1 MVDRTQTGSTDDQ
14 TRKAQEPDQVT
25 DVMCFSQ
32 GYENA
37 SGAFHEHV
45 IVMNGKG
52 SASIENRVN
61 VDVLLRGPRGFER
74 SHGLRKAID
83 VLDVHVLAGC
93 KYIPE
98 PVDVR
103 ICLVRRG
110 ARFNGLHDPD
120 LGAGLLQRQ
129 PQGSSDHG
137 FPHVRIRSGNED
149 SGLSKLVGHASTVYG
164 YPGCTPDPRYPGTW
178 LSDRSNQQPHRA
190 KACVPKRGR
199 GVDPGQEMRLRRE
212 AIDANLERPH

>member
-14 TRKAQEPDQVT
+14 TRKAQEPDQVA

-52 SASIENRVN
+52 PASFENRVN
-61 VDVLLRGPRGFER
+61 VDALLRGPRGFER
-74 SHGLRKAID
+74 SRGLGKAID

-93 KYIPE
+93 KYSPE

-103 ICLVRRG
+103 IRLVLRG
-110 ARFNGLHDPD
+110 ARLNGFHDPD
-120 LGAGLLQRQ
+120 PGAGVLQRQ
-129 PQGSSDHG
+129 PQGGSHHG

-149 SGLSKLVGHASTVYG
+149 SGFSKLVGHASTGYG
-164 YPGCTPDPRYPGTW
+164 CPGCTPDPRYPGTW
-178 LSDRSNQQPHRA
+178 LSDRSNRQPHRA
-190 KACVPKRGR
+190 KACVPKREREVGPGR
-199 GVDPGQEMRLRRE
+199 ETRLRRE
-212 AIDANLERPH
+212 AIDASPERPH

>member
-14 TRKAQEPDQVT
+14 TRKAQKPDQVA
-25 DVMCFSQ
+25 DVMGFSQ

-83 VLDVHVLAGC
+83 VPHVHVLAGR
-93 KYIPE
+93 KYSPE
-98 PVDVR
+98 PADVR
-103 ICLVRRG
+103 IRLVRRG
-110 ARFNGLHDPD
+110 ARLDGLHDPD

-129 PQGSSDHG
+129 PQGRSHHG
-137 FPHVRIRSGNED
+137 FPHVRIRSGNEE
-149 SGLSKLVGHASTVYG
+149 SGLSKLVGHASTGYG
-164 YPGCTPDPRYPGTW
+164 CPGCTPDPRYPGTW
-178 LSDRSNQQPHRA
+178 LRDKSNRQPHRA
-190 KACVPKRGR
+190 KACVLKRER
-199 GVDPGQEMRLRRE
+199 GVGPGQERPLRRE
-212 AIDANLERPH
+212 AIDANPERPR

>member
-14 TRKAQEPDQVT
+14 AWKAQKPDQIA
-25 DVMCFSQ
+25 DVMGFSQ

-52 SASIENRVN
+52 SASIENRIN
-61 VDVLLRGPRGFER
+61 VDALLRGSRGFER
-74 SHGLRKAID
+74 SHRLRKAID
-83 VLDVHVLAGC
+83 VPHVHVLAGR

-103 ICLVRRG
+103 IRLVRRG
-110 ARFNGLHDPD
+110 ARLNGLHDSD

-129 PQGSSDHG
+129 PQGSSHHG

-149 SGLSKLVGHASTVYG
+149 SVLSKLVEHASTGYG
-164 YPGCTPDPRYPGTW
+164 CPSCTPDPRYLETW
-178 LSDRSNQQPHRA
+178 LNDRSNRQSHRVR
-190 KACVPKRGR
+190 ACVPKRER
-199 GVDPGQEMRLRRE
+199 GVGPGQETRLRRE
-212 AIDANLERPH
+212 AIDANPERPH